1 MQKAPN
7 IDETIVAL
15 ATPFGKGAIAVVRLS
30 GKEAICIADKCF
42 KGADLKKVNSH
53 TVHYGHLINKS
64 EVIDEVMLSVFKAP
78 RTYTAEDVVEVS
90 CHGSTYIQERVVQL
104 FLDNGARMADRG
116 EFTLRAFLNGRID
129 LSQAEAVGDLINAE
143 SEKAKQVAL
152 NQMRGGFSR
161 QIKKLKDQLVHFA
174 SMVELELD
182 FSEEDVEFADR
193 SALVNLVKE
202 LLNSINGLLDSFKL
216 GNVIR
221 NGVPTVIIGRPNAGK
236 STLLNG
242 LLQDERAI
250 VSDIPGTTRD
260 TIEEVLHL
268 NGISFRFVDTA
279 GIREAEDVIES
290 AGIERTR
297 SKIGEA
303 SVMLYVF
310 DPHNITKEEYESDLE
325 KLRTYNKPFM
335 SIANKADLGLPEW
348 LNGHGDETSIS
359 AKTNQ
364 GIEQVK
370 EKLMGIMDLNAI
382 DNSNVIVTNSRHYQS
397 LNESQAALEDVL
409 KAIDNGLTGDLLAVD
424 IRRALHALGEITG
437 EITPDDLL
445 GEIFSNFCIG
455 K

>member
-7 IDETIVAL
+7 IDHTIVAL

-30 GKEAICIADKCF
+30 GKEAISIADKCF
-42 KGADLKKVNSH
+42 KGADLENVNSH
-53 TVHYGHLINKS
+53 TVHYGHLINKV

-78 RTYTAEDVVEVS
+78 RTYTAEDIVEVS

-193 SALVNLVKE
+193 SALVNLVKD
-202 LLNSINGLLDSFKL
+202 LLSSINGLLDSFKL

-250 VSDIPGTTRD
+250 VSEIPGTTRD

-310 DPHNITKEEYESDLE
+310 DPHNMTKEEYESDLE

-370 EKLMGIMDLNAI
+370 EKLMGIMNLNAI